1 MTALGESLSSCTFS
15 DALYVTARDGEITS
29 EEKSGTASEYFSA
42 PTHMDDSGMSCSPP
56 SGCFLSS
63 SDIDT
68 SLLEET
74 LEEAA
79 LEEKAHKEEKSSD
92 TLSHNATSN
101 SFIIVSSSRNR
112 SSGGSSSSRPP
123 ASSRSARS
131 SRCSGSS
138 SISTFM
144 LDGSVVSN
152 DDFFDQPSM
161 EYDDAFAPCAQS
173 SPTKSE
179 HQKREKIIL
188 RELSFD
194 ELQDVK
200 GIDLMAPVFLA
211 VTNDADDSNVYDL
224 KRKCKSIEDLC
235 STINQPDLD
244 G

>member
-1 MTALGESLSSCTFS
+1 MTALGESLSPCSFS
-15 DALYVTARDGEITS
+15 DALYVTAEDGEIIS
-29 EEKSGTASEYFSA
+29 KSGTASEYFSA
-42 PTHMDDSGMSCSPP
+42 PTHLDDSGMSCSPP
-56 SGCFLSS
+56 SSCFLGSS
-63 SDIDT
+63 EINT

-74 LEEAA
+74 LDEGAP
-79 LEEKAHKEEKSSD
+79 EEKSVEEKSSD
-92 TLSHNATSN
+92 TLHDTVSN
-101 SFIIVSSSRNR
+101 SFIVVASSHKR
-112 SSGGSSSSRPP
+112 SSDGSLSSRPP
-123 ASSRSARS
+123 DSSRSARS

-138 SISTFM
+138 LSTFM
-144 LDGSVVSN
+144 FDGSVVSN
-152 DDFFDQPSM
+152 DDFFEQPSM

-179 HQKREKIIL
+179 QQKREKIII

-200 GIDLMAPVFLA
+200 GVDLMAPVFLA